1 MIRILL
7 VDDHPVVRAGYV
19 RLIAQD
25 EEFQVIADVGSAD
38 AAYEAFVDFSPDIT
52 VTDLSMPGVGGLGLL
67 QKILMRQADA
77 KLLVCSMHDSP
88 QLIQRVFQTGAKGFV
103 SKNALPETLLHALH
117 EVAAGRLFNSEST
130 TEYSLEVTFKEE
142 LQRLSSLTVREYE
155 ILRMLVQGHS
165 VAECAK
171 LMNLSQKTISNHQTA
186 VKDKLQVQT
195 LAALVHFAQRH
206 GVIGGG
212 GF

>member
-25 EEFQVIADVGSAD
+25 EKFQVIADVGSAD
-38 AAYEAFVDFSPDIT
+38 AAYEAFVEFSPDIT

-88 QLIQRVFQTGAKGFV
+88 QLIQRVFQTGAK
-103 SKNALPETLLHALH
+103 
-117 EVAAGRLFNSEST
+117 RLCF
-130 TEYSLEVTFKEE
+130 
-142 LQRLSSLTVREYE
+142 
-155 ILRMLVQGHS
+155 
-165 VAECAK
+165 
-171 LMNLSQKTISNHQTA
+171 
-186 VKDKLQVQT
+186 
-195 LAALVHFAQRH
+195 
-206 GVIGGG
+206 
-212 GF
+212 

>member
-25 EEFQVIADVGSAD
+25 EKFQVIADVGSAD
-38 AAYEAFVDFSPDIT
+38 AAYEAFVEFSPDIT

-103 SKNALPETLLHALH
+103 SKNALPEILLHALH